1 MGVGDLGAVSGKEGG
16 PCQGR
21 VWKRMRNLRKKFQK
35 GRGDL
40 QGKVWI
46 GSRASGH
53 TETGQ
58 AAAESGTPM
67 TVTTLTVQVVQQLL
81 RSPHAPY
88 PPPTHT
94 QTHKWIAS
102 GNLLYDAGGS
112 N

>member
-1 MGVGDLGAVSGKEGG
+1 MGVGDLGVVSGKEGG
-16 PCQGR
+16 PCGGR

-58 AAAESGTPM
+58 AAAESGKPV
-67 TVTTLTVQVVQQLL
+67 TVATLTVQVVQQLL

-94 QTHKWIAS
+94 QTHK
-102 GNLLYDAGGS
+102 
-112 N
+112 